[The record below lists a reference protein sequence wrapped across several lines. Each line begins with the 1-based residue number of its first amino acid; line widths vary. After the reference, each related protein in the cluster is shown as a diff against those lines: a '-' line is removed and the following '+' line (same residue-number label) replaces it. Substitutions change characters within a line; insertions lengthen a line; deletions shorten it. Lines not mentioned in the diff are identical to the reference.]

1 MGSPTHR
8 QDECEKD
15 APARAG
21 AGRLLFAHRFSLWN
35 RDGLGDKWLSAVV
48 L

>member
-15 APARAG
+15 APARAA
-21 AGRLLFAHRFSLWN
+21 AGRLFFAHRFSLWT
-35 RDGLGDKWLSAVV
+35 RDGVGDNCLSAVV

>member
-1 MGSPTHR
+1 MGSPTQR
-8 QDECEKD
+8 QDEYKKG
-15 APARAG
+15 ASASVG

-35 RDGLGDKWLSAVV
+35 RDGVGDKWLSAVV

>member
-1 MGSPTHR
+1 MGSAADR

-15 APARAG
+15 ASASGG

-35 RDGLGDKWLSAVV
+35 RDGVGDKWLSAVV